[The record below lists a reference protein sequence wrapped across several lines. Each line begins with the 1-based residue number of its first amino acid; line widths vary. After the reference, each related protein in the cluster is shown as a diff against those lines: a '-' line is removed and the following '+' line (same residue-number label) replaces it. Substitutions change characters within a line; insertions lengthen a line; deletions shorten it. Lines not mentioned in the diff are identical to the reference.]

1 MIQMIKDKLKL
12 LTDKPGCYLMKDINN
27 IVIYVGKAKNLKK
40 RVKSYFNLKHI
51 GKTALLVSNIYDFEF
66 IVTDSE
72 LEALLLEINLIKK
85 YEPKYNILLRDDK
98 SYPYIEITNERIP
111 RLIIVRP
118 KNKKKRG
125 KLFGPYPNV
134 YAARKTVEILNRLY
148 PIRKCVTM
156 PKKVCLYYH
165 IEECLG
171 YCEYNINKELIEDM
185 LDRIIKFLNGNHS
198 IVTKKIKE
206 EMNKASLS
214 LNYEKAK
221 EMKDYLE
228 YINVTLKNQH
238 IDFKDNIDRDIF
250 GYYSINNYLS
260 IKVLSIRNGNL
271 VETNSKIYE
280 MIDSLEEE
288 LVYYI
293 SMFYKDNIKPK
304 EILIPSIVNSKLI
317 EEYTNIKTV
326 IPIKGK
332 KKQLLDMAI
341 NNAKISLEQEIELVK
356 GKEDSIVEALNE
368 LRNIL
373 GIDNIN
379 RIEAFDNSHLFGSY
393 SVSGMVVFTLGKPD
407 KKEYRKYK
415 IESNYRDDYNIMKE
429 VIYRRYYRVLMDN
442 LEKPNLIIVDGG
454 KAQISAS
461 KEVIESLNLN
471 IPILGL
477 IKDDKHK
484 TNSLLYNNKIIT
496 TEKNSNLFHLLER
509 IQDEVHNF
517 TISYH
522 KNIRSKG
529 LVSSILDEIPGI
541 GEKTKKEI
549 LTKYK
554 DIGILKELTIEELTK
569 NFNKNIAFN
578 IYEYFKNN
586 N

>member
-1 MIQMIKDKLKL
+1 MIKDKLKL

-27 IVIYVGKAKNLKK
+27 IVIYVGKAKNLKN
-40 RVKSYFNLKHI
+40 RVKSYFNLKHT

-185 LDRIIKFLNGNHS
+185 LDQIIKFLNGNHS

-228 YINVTLKNQH
+228 YIDVTLKNQH

-317 EEYTNIKTV
+317 EEYTNIKTI

-484 TNSLLYNNKIIT
+484 TNSLIYNNKIIT
-496 TEKNSNLFHLLER
+496 IEKNSNLFHLLER

-522 KNIRSKG
+522 KNI
-529 LVSSILDEIPGI
+529 
-541 GEKTKKEI
+541 
-549 LTKYK
+549 
-554 DIGILKELTIEELTK
+554 
-569 NFNKNIAFN
+569 
-578 IYEYFKNN
+578 
-586 N
+586 

>member
-1 MIQMIKDKLKL
+1 MIKDKLKL

-27 IVIYVGKAKNLKK
+27 IVIYVGKAKNLKN
-40 RVKSYFNLKHI
+40 RVKSYFNLKHT

-185 LDRIIKFLNGNHS
+185 LDQIIKFLNGNHS

-228 YINVTLKNQH
+228 YIDVTLKNQH

-250 GYYSINNYLS
+250 GYNSINNYLS

-317 EEYTNIKTV
+317 EEYTNIKTI

-484 TNSLLYNNKIIT
+484 TNSLIYNNKIIT
-496 TEKNSNLFHLLER
+496 IEKNSNLFHLLER

-554 DIGILKELTIEELTK
+554 DIGILKELTLEELTK

>member
-1 MIQMIKDKLKL
+1 MIKDKLKL

-27 IVIYVGKAKNLKK
+27 IVIYVGKAKNLKN
-40 RVKSYFNLKHI
+40 RVKSYFNLKHT

-171 YCEYNINKELIEDM
+171 FCEYNINKELIEDM
-185 LDRIIKFLNGNHS
+185 LDQIIKFLNGNHS

-317 EEYTNIKTV
+317 EEYTNIKTI

-496 TEKNSNLFHLLER
+496 IEKNSNLFHLLER

-554 DIGILKELTIEELTK
+554 DIGILKELTLEELTK

>member
-1 MIQMIKDKLKL
+1 MIKDKLKL

-27 IVIYVGKAKNLKK
+27 IVIYVGKAKNLKN
-40 RVKSYFNLKHI
+40 RVKSYFNLKHT

-185 LDRIIKFLNGNHS
+185 LDQIIKFLNGNHS

-250 GYYSINNYLS
+250 GYNSINNYLS

-317 EEYTNIKTV
+317 EEYTNIKTI

-484 TNSLLYNNKIIT
+484 TSSLIYNNKIIT
-496 TEKNSNLFHLLER
+496 IEKNSNLFHLLER

-554 DIGILKELTIEELTK
+554 DIGILKELTIEELNK
-569 NFNKNIAFN
+569 NFNKNIAIN

>member
-1 MIQMIKDKLKL
+1 MIKDKLKL
-12 LTDKPGCYLMKDINN
+12 LPEKPGCYLMKDINN
-27 IVIYVGKAKNLKK
+27 IIIYVGKAKVLKN
-40 RVKSYFNLKHI
+40 RVSSYFNLKHT
-51 GKTALLVSNIYDFEF
+51 GKTALLVINIVDFEF

-85 YEPKYNILLRDDK
+85 HEPKYNILLRDDK
-98 SYPYIEITNERIP
+98 SYPYIEITNEKIP

-118 KNKKKRG
+118 KNKKKSG

-134 YAARKTVEILNRLY
+134 YAARKTVEILNRIY
-148 PIRKCVTM
+148 PIRKCVKI

-165 IEECLG
+165 IEECMG
-171 YCEYNINKELIEDM
+171 YCEHNINTELIDDM
-185 LDRIIKFLNGNHS
+185 LDNITKFLNGNHA
-198 IVTKKIKE
+198 IVTIKLKE
-206 EMNKASLS
+206 EMEKASLN

-228 YINVTLKNQH
+228 YIEVTLRNQH

-250 GYYSINNYLS
+250 GYYSLNNYLS
-260 IKVLSIRNGNL
+260 IQVLSIRNGNL
-271 VETNSKIYE
+271 VESNSKIYE
-280 MIDSLEEE
+280 MVDSVEEE

-293 SMFYKDNIKPK
+293 SMYYKDNIEPK

-317 EEYTNIKTV
+317 EEYTNIKTL

-341 NNAKISLEQEIELVK
+341 NNAKISLEQEIELIK
-356 GKEDSIVEALNE
+356 RKEDAIIDALNE
-368 LRNIL
+368 LNKIL

-415 IESNYRDDYNIMKE
+415 IESNVKDDYNIMKE
-429 VIYRRYYRVLMDN
+429 VIYRRYYRVLMDS
-442 LEKPNLIIVDGG
+442 LEKPNLIVVDGG
-454 KAQISAS
+454 KPQMSAS
-461 KEVIESLNLN
+461 KEVMESLNLN

-477 IKDDKHK
+477 IKDDKHN

-496 TEKNSNLFHLLER
+496 IEKNSNLFHLLER

-541 GEKTKKEI
+541 GEKTRKNI

-554 DIGILKELTIEELTK
+554 DVSILKEMTLEELNK
-569 NFNKNIAFN
+569 EFNKNIAKN
-578 IYEYFKNN
+578 IYEYFNK
-586 N
+586 

>member
-1 MIQMIKDKLKL
+1 MIKDKLKL

-27 IVIYVGKAKNLKK
+27 IVIYVGKAKNLKN
-40 RVKSYFNLKHI
+40 RVKSYFNLKHT

-185 LDRIIKFLNGNHS
+185 LDQIIKFLNGNHS

-250 GYYSINNYLS
+250 GYNSINNYLS

-317 EEYTNIKTV
+317 EEYTNIKTI

-496 TEKNSNLFHLLER
+496 IEKNSNLFHLLER

-554 DIGILKELTIEELTK
+554 DIGILKELTLEELTK
-569 NFNKNIAFN
+569 NFNKNIAIN